1 MFLLFGI
8 WLDNFQSTETS
19 GVHMAWLHLHRQ
31 EFPSPLTLG
40 SLMFVELQYL
50 MYDSEIFN

>member
-1 MFLLFGI
+1 MFLLFEI
-8 WLDNFQSTETS
+8 WFNNFQSTETS
-19 GVHMAWLHLHRQ
+19 GVHMTWLHLHRQ
-31 EFPSPLTLG
+31 EFPSPLTLA

>member
-8 WLDNFQSTETS
+8 WFDNFQSTETS